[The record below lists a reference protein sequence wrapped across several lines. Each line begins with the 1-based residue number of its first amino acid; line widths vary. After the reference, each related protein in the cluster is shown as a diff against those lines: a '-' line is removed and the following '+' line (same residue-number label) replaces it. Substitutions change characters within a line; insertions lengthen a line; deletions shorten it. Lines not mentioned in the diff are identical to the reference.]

1 MEENVETL
9 SESGGP
15 TLLSPEDYTRR
26 LSELR
31 KKTNNPLFKNELIRE
46 LSESSDMKRFLDSKD
61 LTFETLS
68 NFTHGGF
75 IDKYTQDELY
85 QRIGSICGI
94 DVGRR
99 YRAIALDD
107 AIFSM

>member
-31 KKTNNPLFKNELIRE
+31 KKTNNITLVKGRKRHKPDLIK
-46 LSESSDMKRFLDSKD
+46 LIIKI
-61 LTFETLS
+61 
-68 NFTHGGF
+68 N
-75 IDKYTQDELY
+75 I
-85 QRIGSICGI
+85 
-94 DVGRR
+94 
-99 YRAIALDD
+99 
-107 AIFSM
+107 